1 MPHCLL
7 HTRPL
12 SQRQLEALLPQQ
24 WGGRLRALAPAG
36 ERWLLRLDE
45 SEAQGLAALL
55 TSAWLRRLVCAAC

>member
-12 SQRQLEALLPQQ
+12 SARQLEALLPQQ
-24 WGGRLRALAPAG
+24 WNGRLHALAPVG

-45 SEAQGLAALL
+45 SEAPGLAALL
-55 TSAWLRRLVCAAC
+55 SCVWLRRLVCAAC